1 MGSEMCIRDR
11 LEKEL
16 QDMTDKHCKD
26 IDELT
31 VKKEQ
36 ELMAV

>member
-1 MGSEMCIRDR
+1 MTWKQ

-16 QDMTDKHCKD
+16 RDMTDKHCKD

-31 VKKEQ
+31 VKKSRS
-36 ELMAV
+36 